1 MKNHNHL
8 CRCIFWSL
16 SWKNLNAFPNTKR
29 IHSHQRWPSEDQSLK
44 QISMSF
50 ATTSNVLRDL
60 QEVLHLFCLY
70 TQQNPSTLLE
80 NHFRQNSIGYDSYN
94 HPTQVHCCSYS
105 HERTYQSMDGT
116 SYRNSTGLNLDLC
129 K

>member
-1 MKNHNHL
+1 MKNHNYL

-16 SWKNLNAFPNTKR
+16 SWKNMNPFPSTKG

-44 QISMSF
+44 QISMNF
-50 ATTSNVLRDL
+50 AATGNVPRDL
-60 QEVLHLFCLY
+60 QEVLHPLPLH
-70 TQQNPSTLLE
+70 TEQNPSTLLE

-94 HPTQVHCCSYS
+94 HSIQVHCFSYS

-116 SYRNSTGLNLDLC
+116 LYRTSTGLNLDLR